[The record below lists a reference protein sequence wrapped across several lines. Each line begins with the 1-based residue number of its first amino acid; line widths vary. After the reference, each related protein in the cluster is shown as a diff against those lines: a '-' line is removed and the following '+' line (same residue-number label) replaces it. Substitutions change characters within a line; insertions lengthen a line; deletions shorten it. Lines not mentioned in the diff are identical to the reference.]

1 MNGRWQDAAG
11 LGFKPASRMLHAID
25 HPLLQAKVTVLRDR
39 ATPPA
44 LFRRTVRE
52 IAALM
57 VPAVTAGFPT
67 ETIPCPTPLE
77 ITSGHRLS
85 RPVVLAPVL
94 RAGLGMLDGFL
105 DMLPDAAVAHVGLAR
120 DEQTLEAS
128 SYYFNSPQSLA
139 GAEVIVVDPM
149 LATGG
154 SAIAAVQRLRER
166 GATRLRLACLVAAPE
181 GIAAVHS
188 ACPDLPVFTAAVDR
202 CLNERGYIL
211 PGLGDAGDRIFGT

>member
-1 MNGRWQDAAG
+1 
-11 LGFKPASRMLHAID
+11 MLHRID
-25 HPLLQAKVTVLRDR
+25 HPLLQAKLAVLRDR
-39 ATPPA
+39 ATPPH

-57 VPAVTAGFPT
+57 VPAVTADFDT
-67 ETIPCPTPLE
+67 ETVPCPTPLE
-77 ITSGHRLS
+77 ITSGHRLA

-105 DMLPDAAVAHVGLAR
+105 DMLPEAAVAHVGLAR
-120 DEQTLEAS
+120 DEQTLEAC
-128 SYYFNSPQSLA
+128 SYYFNSPRSLE
-139 GAEVIVVDPM
+139 GLEVIVVDPM

-154 SAIAAVQRLRER
+154 SAIAAVRRLRER

-181 GIAAVHS
+181 GVAAVVQQ
-188 ACPDLPVFTAAVDR
+188 CPELPVYTVALDR